1 MRVGLVCYGL
11 DRPLTGIGR
20 YSVELVRALVALPD
34 APDLLLLAAG
44 GAGPLTDCGLPVVN
58 LPGCRLL
65 PALLTLGQAELRGLA
80 ARHRLDIV
88 HDLTGIAPFGL
99 GVGRARTISTVYDVI
114 PLSFPGV
121 STRLDALIYRRWLPW
136 MLPRLDTVITVS
148 DSSRRDITRFM
159 RVDPARIHVIPG
171 AVSPRWQPPDADA
184 LRAARAAYSLP
195 ERYLLYVGNVEARK
209 NLQRVIAAYATL
221 PTDTPPLVIVGPHKW
236 RYSAIVAAAAEL
248 GDRLIFTGY
257 VDDAHLPAVYG
268 GALLFL
274 FPSLYEGFGLPVL
287 EAMACGTP
295 VITSTA
301 SSLPEVAGDAAL
313 LVDPTDTDAIAAAMV
328 RLLADADLQ
337 HELRK
342 KGLARA
348 ADFSWPQA
356 ARRTLTAYQNLDY
369 GQILSH

>member
-1 MRVGLVCYGL
+1 
-11 DRPLTGIGR
+11 
-20 YSVELVRALVALPD
+20 
-34 APDLLLLAAG
+34 
-44 GAGPLTDCGLPVVN
+44 
-58 LPGCRLL
+58 
-65 PALLTLGQAELRGLA
+65 
-80 ARHRLDIV
+80 
-88 HDLTGIAPFGL
+88 
-99 GVGRARTISTVYDVI
+99 VYDVI

-159 RVDPARIHVIPG
+159 RVNPVRIHVIPG

>member
-20 YSVELVRALVALPD
+20 YSVELARALAALPD
-34 APDLLLLAAG
+34 APDLTLLAAG
-44 GAGPLTDCGLPVVN
+44 GVGPLTDCGLPVVN

-65 PALLTLGQAELRGLA
+65 PALLTLGQVELRGLA

-88 HDLTGIAPFGL
+88 HDLSGCAPFGL
-99 GVGRARTISTVYDVI
+99 GAGRARTISTVYDVI

-136 MLPRLDTVITVS
+136 MLPRLDAVITVS
-148 DSSRRDITRFM
+148 ESSRRDIARFM
-159 RVDPARIHVIPG
+159 HVDPARIAVIPG

-184 LRAARAAYSLP
+184 LAAARAAYGLP

-221 PTDTPPLVIVGPHKW
+221 PVDTPPLVIVGPHKW

-328 RLLADADLQ
+328 RLLVDADLQ
-337 HELRK
+337 NEIRK
-342 KGLARA
+342 KGLVRA
-348 ADFSWPQA
+348 ADFTWSQA
-356 ARRTLTAYQNLDY
+356 ARRTLNAYQSLD
-369 GQILSH
+369 